1 MKRIITI
8 SREFGAGG
16 GSIGNAV
23 AKKLGFEYYDKE
35 IILKAAGKSNMD
47 IDRVMKWDEKV
58 PSNFGFAQSLFD
70 FYNRPQGE
78 KLYAAQEAIIRE
90 IGEKGKCVIVGR
102 NANTILKNFEDSLH
116 VFVYADP
123 YWRMEHMKAKMPDTT
138 EAKISEEMHTI
149 DRARK
154 KFCSYYTNTEFGVA
168 DYYDICLNASALG
181 IDNCIDVLYQLC
193 K

>member
-16 GSIGNAV
+16 GSIGSAV

-123 YWRMEHMKAKMPDTT
+123 YWRMEHMKAKMPDMT

-154 KFCSYYTNTEFGVA
+154 K
-168 DYYDICLNASALG
+168 ILLL
-181 IDNCIDVLYQLC
+181 LYQYGIWCGGLL
-193 K
+193 

>member
-16 GSIGNAV
+16 GSIGSAV

-70 FYNRPQGE
+70 FYNRE
-78 KLYAAQEAIIRE
+78 KSCTQHRKRSSVRSVKRE
-90 IGEKGKCVIVGR
+90 NV
-102 NANTILKNFEDSLH
+102 
-116 VFVYADP
+116 
-123 YWRMEHMKAKMPDTT
+123 
-138 EAKISEEMHTI
+138 
-149 DRARK
+149 
-154 KFCSYYTNTEFGVA
+154 
-168 DYYDICLNASALG
+168 
-181 IDNCIDVLYQLC
+181 
-193 K
+193 

>member
-16 GSIGNAV
+16 GSIGSAV

-78 KLYAAQEAIIRE
+78 KL
-90 IGEKGKCVIVGR
+90 
-102 NANTILKNFEDSLH
+102 
-116 VFVYADP
+116 
-123 YWRMEHMKAKMPDTT
+123 
-138 EAKISEEMHTI
+138 
-149 DRARK
+149 
-154 KFCSYYTNTEFGVA
+154 
-168 DYYDICLNASALG
+168 
-181 IDNCIDVLYQLC
+181 
-193 K
+193 

>member
-1 MKRIITI
+1 M
-8 SREFGAGG
+8 EFNK
-16 GSIGNAV
+16 I
-23 AKKLGFEYYDKE
+23 Y
-35 IILKAAGKSNMD
+35 
-47 IDRVMKWDEKV
+47 
-58 PSNFGFAQSLFD
+58 
-70 FYNRPQGE
+70 QGDCLE
-78 KLYAAQEAIIRE
+78 
-90 IGEKGKCVIVGR
+90 V
-102 NANTILKNFEDSLH
+102 LKNFEDSLH

-123 YWRMEHMKAKMPDTT
+123 YWRMEHMKAKMPDMT